1 MKMVGGILPLRGRK
15 TFLEIFRKSVHLL
28 QIQGIMVLSGKP
40 DENDKRRFT
49 WQLQK
54 TSQQ

>member
-1 MKMVGGILPLRGRK
+1 MKMVGGILRLRGRK

-40 DENDKRRFT
+40 DKNDKRRIT
-49 WQLQK
+49 W
-54 TSQQ
+54 